1 MFGGVHKKDSK
12 ITFSLENKA
21 NSSIRAEHRRRL
33 KRATDFASLRVEV
46 NLLVKDSLIKVLAN
60 KIAKRKRPI

>member
-21 NSSIRAEHRRRL
+21 NSSIRAEHRRRS

-46 NLLVKDSLIKVLAN
+46 NLLVKNPLIEFLAD
-60 KIAKRKRPI
+60 